1 MTNCGTSVWLNRTFS
16 GPCSIDQISEELVK
30 NYMEDQEPL
39 MEHIE
44 DLLQTALEDFA
55 EEGEE
60 GKDQAARDATVIM
73 RSCIT
78 ENTRAGHIR

>member
-1 MTNCGTSVWLNRTFS
+1 M
-16 GPCSIDQISEELVK
+16 VK
-30 NYMEDQEPL
+30 NYMEDQDPL

-44 DLLQTALEDFA
+44 GLLQTALDDFG

-60 GKDQAARDATVIM
+60 AKDQAARDATTIM